1 MNAISEPKMTKT
13 GLPATSEK
21 LAADTPETPLPSDV
35 KPLQISAAQTSPM
48 TWQQAERGTY
58 WKRILTA
65 DPDTVPQDIR
75 TAAGAD
81 DESQPP
87 EERDY
92 RLLRTINR
100 SWAADHL
107 NATREQISADWSGIR
122 RELADSLGV
131 DSNEQEVFTAL
142 SLRTQEEPERELA
155 RKTYEEEY
163 LRVLEGRDSQQHS
176 TASEIRTED
185 IHHGRLDEI
194 RKMARTAAINARE
207 ECLQH
212 ADALEHT
219 VRTFLQL
226 ERGPIEQARALWS
239 SPQFMEAVDELA
251 AMSDGERAVLYRVA
265 QSEWRRNGYRP
276 LPESTPVAML
286 HQMIR
291 RGVNMSL
298 NAGQAIGNAAIA
310 QLGHIGEQFGL
321 DRLSQYSKEQDKR
334 LRIIEELRRV
344 AQMEV
349 LPIRLDEDA
358 TFAEELMVDAAGA
371 VPGVA
376 MAFSGVPGVTLL
388 AASAA
393 GASVAEARQRAPE
406 GSQKLQT
413 AAGCLAGATQ
423 AAIFKGMS
431 GMGQRLISRTI
442 SQFAGS
448 IGKGLRQYT
457 LSALRSGAWFTQEN
471 INLLLAGKAAQAAEM
486 GLQELAAQADETASH
501 IDWSSYGDNLTDLET
516 NIREAAMN
524 LPFVLIAGGRAA
536 LHHFRSPRTILG
548 DGQRLDGWGVDP
560 VMKERILLAPTLQQ
574 QGELL
579 REALRSSKRW
589 SGAGFLED
597 VAAKSLRLLQTKDL
611 HIFDNERVVAQ
622 FLSHPGEQAL
632 LKSHLRRQKGDSL
645 PPPQPEEMQKLSTKY
660 EHLAPQQ
667 RIPAAKAPWLQKVMY
682 EWLVK
687 AGLEP
692 PPTQQHAPA
701 ENSPAPPALRS
712 LPPELKQQ
720 GHYLPRAERLRRGL
734 LSELVNRVDQLS
746 YRFLLNTFTIDT
758 LGRSNSGEK
767 SAVQRTEAL
776 RRNIPRMVARAVLQ
790 SAMDGHQAQANQQMK
805 DYFSNFYLNR
815 RYNTTREP
823 WLKKASFS
831 HLRQLVENI
840 ESTGRLKA
848 SVPME
853 VREMQSQYL
862 GLTAAVRELQELIP
876 HMEDFHT
883 MLSRGHSPLGA
894 YAAILSREFALPEAD
909 MDWKPDGW
917 DAAATAADEQ
927 STRRTTLQ
935 NVQKMQL
942 YSQLTGREPEKV
954 TTDNG
959 EELWRIQRP
968 DGSRTRWH
976 EASDYVAND
985 LSYVYTIRLGMP
997 YQREH
1002 YTLKLQ
1008 ENMRR
1013 NGAEFMDMLPQQRR
1027 RLSTHDALALIALND
1042 LNSMW
1047 MSSAA
1052 TIPSGLAYH
1061 KQSGVGSAAR
1071 KLYDGVEAFLSPATK
1086 AEQPQHY
1093 RLDSHRTVNPLQL
1106 IFARSRIYWQRLLD
1120 SGAQAPAELADFLEA
1135 YGEITPERKQELLRM
1150 PEKNRYL
1157 YRLPEVQALPRGK
1170 QQRYIRS
1177 LRELLRER
1185 DSADMRAE
1193 LSTAMA
1199 YFSAKCLIADMEHVR
1214 LPDSVKEWIAAAP
1227 FRRPEQSSYGARP
1240 DSVSR
1245 KRETSAYTKNS
1256 DEFLMRWTNDKA
1268 TGFLQENAERIATL
1282 RAAIRDEQSTLRR
1295 SPLYTRICELWT
1307 PSDSQR
1313 KEQCWSYLLNG
1324 GQHFTD
1330 AGQELWDMLRHPA
1343 TGWKSLPEQE
1353 RERLRGELETTIREH
1368 PLPGTTGQEANAVEQ
1383 HLHHLEALLA
1393 EKPQLRD
1400 YALNLRTPG
1409 EILRLYPE
1417 PLPRPRATDD
1427 HSSAV
1432 NKQELRQGLPEMQ
1445 PGGRMEPA
1453 SLPPELADDARTTP
1467 ALHLLTVLRRQVM
1480 NYPIVTPQGIRL
1492 HNQYYGGT
1500 SGLRPKG
1507 VTAEWS
1513 VEQPLEGLLQT
1524 LQSLETDM
1532 EGQKTEINGEVLEPL
1547 HTEADL
1553 SPLQHVTVYRHPQH
1567 PTVQVRL
1574 MPGDFASASPY
1585 RRNPYVVHSL
1595 AGAPLTGNKGWRP
1608 RRRAGDAYRDLVN
1621 FDSRMN
1627 QVVYNEKS
1635 HKAGDFFAG
1644 VFRQLQTRLL
1654 DAQTL
1659 RMGRDADLSNR
1670 EIILHLAQD
1679 TGYSSKLKGADIS
1692 QFTPDEIVT
1701 LSLFR
1706 LLMAY
1711 EYGTSPETAEKAL
1724 LELGARFR
1732 RDTDLFEQVKENILD
1747 SSEEGLDLIDALRA
1761 ADEQWLRNEQA
1772 EVK

>member
-1 MNAISEPKMTKT
+1 MNAISEPKLTET
-13 GLPATSEK
+13 GQPARSET
-21 LAADTPETPLPSDV
+21 LSADTPEAPRTAEV
-35 KPLQISAAQTSPM
+35 KPLQAQPVHR
-48 TWQQAERGTY
+48 QQTERGTY

-142 SLRTQEEPERELA
+142 SLRTQEEPTRELA
-155 RKTYEEEY
+155 RNIYEDEY
-163 LRVLEGRDSQQHS
+163 LRVLEGRESPQLPDS
-176 TASEIRTED
+176 APEMRTKAD
-185 IHHGRLDEI
+185 NDKTDEI
-194 RKMARTAAINARE
+194 RKMARCAATNARE
-207 ECLQH
+207 ECMQH
-212 ADALEHT
+212 ADALTHA

-226 ERGPIEQARALWS
+226 ERGPIEQARALWN
-239 SPQFMEAVDELA
+239 SPQFLESIDELA
-251 AMSDGERAVLYRVA
+251 QMSDEERSVLYRVV
-265 QSEWRRNGYRP
+265 QSEWRRNGHRP

-286 HQMIR
+286 HQMVR
-291 RGVNMSL
+291 SGVNMSL
-298 NAGQAIGNAAIA
+298 NAGQAIGNAAVA
-310 QLGHIGEQFGL
+310 QLSHIGERFGL
-321 DRLSQYSKEQDKR
+321 EQLSQYSKAQDKR

-349 LPIRLDEDA
+349 LPIKLDEDA

-376 MAFSGVPGVTLL
+376 MAFAGVPGVSLL
-388 AASAA
+388 AASSA

-431 GMGQRLISRTI
+431 GMGQRLISRSI

-448 IGKGLRQYT
+448 IGKGMRQYA

-501 IDWSSYGDNLTDLET
+501 IDWASYGNNLTDLET

-524 LPFVLIAGGRAA
+524 LPFVLIAGGQAA
-536 LHHFRSPRTILG
+536 LHHFRSPRAILG
-548 DGQRLDGWGVDP
+548 DGQRLDDWGVDP
-560 VMKERILLAPTLQQ
+560 AMKEQILQAPTLQR

-579 REALRSSKRW
+579 REALRNSKRW

-597 VAAKSLRLLQTKDL
+597 IAAKSLRLLQTKDL
-611 HIFDNERVVAQ
+611 HIFDNEQVVAQ

-632 LKSHLRRQKGDSL
+632 LKSHLRRQQGDSL
-645 PPPQPEEMQKLSTKY
+645 PPPQPEEMQKLSAKY
-660 EHLAPQQ
+660 EHLSPQQ

-692 PPTQQHAPA
+692 PAAQAHTPG
-701 ENSPAPPALRS
+701 ENTPPSPALRT
-712 LPPELKQQ
+712 LPPALKQQ

-734 LSELVNRVDQLS
+734 LSELVNRVEQLS

-758 LGRSNSGEK
+758 LGRSNPGEK

-776 RRNIPRMVARAVLQ
+776 RRNIPRLVARAVLQ
-790 SAMDGHQAQANQQMK
+790 SAMDGHQAQANQKLK
-805 DYFSNFYLNR
+805 DYFGNFYLNR

-831 HLRQLVENI
+831 QLRKLTENM
-840 ESTGRLKA
+840 ESPGRLKT

-853 VREMQSQYL
+853 VREMQAQYQ
-862 GLTAAVRELQELIP
+862 GLTTAVRELQELIP

-894 YAAILSREFALPEAD
+894 YAAILSREFALSDAD
-909 MDWKPDGW
+909 KDWKPEGW
-917 DAAATAADEQ
+917 DSVATAADEQ
-927 STRRTTLQ
+927 TSRKTTQQ
-935 NVQKMQL
+935 NVRKMQL
-942 YSQLTGREPEKV
+942 YTLLTGREPEKV
-954 TTDNG
+954 STGNG
-959 EELWRIQRP
+959 GELWRIQRP
-968 DGSRTRWH
+968 DGTRTRWH

-1002 YTLKLQ
+1002 YALKLQ

-1027 RLSTHDALALIALND
+1027 RFSTHDALASIALND
-1042 LNSMW
+1042 LHSMW

-1052 TIPSGLAYH
+1052 TVPTGLEYH
-1061 KQSGVGSAAR
+1061 RQSGEGSAAR
-1071 KLYDGVEAFLSPATK
+1071 RLYDGVEAFLSPAANAK
-1086 AEQPQHY
+1086 QQPHY
-1093 RLDSHRTVNPLQL
+1093 RLDAHRTVNPLQL
-1106 IFARSRIYWQRLLD
+1106 LFARSRIYWQRLLD
-1120 SGAQAPAELADFLEA
+1120 SGAQPPAELADFLEA
-1135 YGEITPERKQELLRM
+1135 QGEISPERKQELLHM
-1150 PEKNRYL
+1150 PEKNKYL
-1157 YRLPEVQALPRGK
+1157 YRLPEVQALPRSK
-1170 QQRYIRS
+1170 QHRYVRS

-1185 DSADMRAE
+1185 DTADMRAE

-1199 YFSAKCLIADMEHVR
+1199 YFSTKYLIANMEYVR
-1214 LPDSVKEWIAAAP
+1214 LPDSVKEWIAASP
-1227 FRRPEQSSYGARP
+1227 FRLPEQSANPARP
-1240 DSVSR
+1240 DAVSK
-1245 KRETSAYTKNS
+1245 KREDSTFSRNS
-1256 DEFLMRWTNDKA
+1256 DEFLIRWTNDRA
-1268 TGFLQENAERIATL
+1268 AVFLQENAERIAAL
-1282 RAAIRDEQSTLRR
+1282 RTAIRDEQSPLRR
-1295 SPLYTRICELWT
+1295 SPLHARISELWT
-1307 PSDSQR
+1307 PSDSRR

-1324 GQHFTD
+1324 GQHFAN
-1330 AGQELWDMLRHPA
+1330 AGQELWDMLCHPS
-1343 TGWKSLPEQE
+1343 TGWKHLPERE
-1353 RERLRGELETTIREH
+1353 RERLRGELETVVREH
-1368 PLPGTTGQEANAVEQ
+1368 PLPGMTGQEADAAEQ
-1383 HLHHLEALLA
+1383 HLHQLEALLA

-1400 YALNLRTPG
+1400 YALNLRNPG
-1409 EILRLYPE
+1409 EILQLFPE
-1417 PLPRPRATDD
+1417 PLPRPRTTDD
-1427 HSSAV
+1427 HTSAV
-1432 NKQELRQGLPEMQ
+1432 SKQELRQELPEMQ
-1445 PGGRMEPA
+1445 AGGRMEPA
-1453 SLPPELADDARTTP
+1453 SLPPELAGDARVLP

-1480 NYPIVTPQGIRL
+1480 DYPIVTPQGIRL
-1492 HNQYYGGT
+1492 RNQYYGGA

-1507 VTAEWS
+1507 VSSEWT
-1513 VEQPLEGLLQT
+1513 VEQPLEGLLHT
-1524 LQSLETDM
+1524 LQSLENDM
-1532 EGQKTEINGEVLEPL
+1532 EGQRTEINGEVLEPL

-1567 PTVQVRL
+1567 PAVQVRL

-1595 AGAPLTGNKGWRP
+1595 AGAPMAGNKGWGT
-1608 RRRAGDAYRDLVN
+1608 RRRAGDAYRDLVH
-1621 FDSRMN
+1621 FDSKMN
-1627 QVVYNEKS
+1627 QMVYDESK

-1644 VFRQLQTRLL
+1644 VFQQLQTRLL
-1654 DAQTL
+1654 DADAL

-1679 TGYSSKLKGADIS
+1679 TGYSTALKGADIS

-1724 LELGARFR
+1724 LDLGARFR
-1732 RDTDLFEQVKENILD
+1732 RDPNLFEQVKENILD
-1747 SSEEGLDLIDALRA
+1747 SGEQGLDVIDALRA
-1761 ADEQWLRNEQA
+1761 ADERMLRNEED

>member
-1 MNAISEPKMTKT
+1 MNAINEPKLTEA
-13 GLPATSEK
+13 GPSARVEELPADTSI
-21 LAADTPETPLPSDV
+21 APLPAKV
-35 KPLQISAAQTSPM
+35 KPLQT
-48 TWQQAERGTY
+48 ERGTY

-81 DESQPP
+81 DESMPP

-107 NATREQISADWSGIR
+107 NTTREQISADWSGIR

-142 SLRTQEEPERELA
+142 SLRTQEEPSRELA

-163 LRVLEGRDSQQHS
+163 LRVLEGREAPQSPADAPETQPGGDDGQL
-176 TASEIRTED
+176 
-185 IHHGRLDEI
+185 GEI
-194 RKMARTAAINARE
+194 RKMARSAATNARE
-207 ECLQH
+207 ACMQH
-212 ADALEHT
+212 ADALTHA
-219 VRTFLQL
+219 VRSFLQL
-226 ERGPIEQARALWS
+226 ERGPIEQARALWN
-239 SPQFMEAVDELA
+239 SPQFLESVDELA
-251 AMSDGERAVLYRVA
+251 EMSDEERAVLYRVVQA
-265 QSEWRRNGYRP
+265 EWRRNGYHP
-276 LPESTPVAML
+276 QPESTPVAML
-286 HQMIR
+286 HQMVR
-291 RGVNMSL
+291 SGVNMSL
-298 NAGQAIGNAAIA
+298 NAGQAIGNAAVA
-310 QLGHIGEQFGL
+310 QLGHIGERFGL
-321 DRLSQYSKEQDKR
+321 EQLSQYSKAQDKR

-358 TFAEELMVDAAGA
+358 SFAEELMVDAAGS

-376 MAFSGVPGVTLL
+376 MAFTGVPGVTLL
-388 AASAA
+388 AASSA

-406 GSQKLQT
+406 GNQKLQT

-448 IGKGLRQYT
+448 LGKGMRQYA

-501 IDWSSYGDNLTDLET
+501 IDWASYGDNLTDLET

-536 LHHFRSPRTILG
+536 LHHFRSPRAILG
-548 DGQRLDGWGVDP
+548 DGQRLDDWGVDP
-560 VMKERILLAPTLQQ
+560 AMKERVLRAPTLQQ

-597 VAAKSLRLLQTKDL
+597 IAAKSLRLLQTKDL
-611 HIFDNERVVAQ
+611 HIFDNEQVVAQ

-632 LKSHLRRQKGDSL
+632 LKSHLRRQQGDSL
-645 PPPQPEEMQKLSTKY
+645 PPPQPEEMQKLSAKY
-660 EHLAPQQ
+660 EHLTPQQ

-687 AGLEP
+687 AGLE
-692 PPTQQHAPA
+692 TPA
-701 ENSPAPPALRS
+701 ARAYSPEESTPAPPARRS

-720 GHYLPRAERLRRGL
+720 GHYLPRAERVRRGL
-734 LSELVNRVDQLS
+734 LSELVNRVEQFS

-776 RRNIPRMVARAVLQ
+776 RRNIPRLVARAVLQ
-790 SAMDGHQAQANQQMK
+790 SAMDGHQAQANQQLK

-823 WLKKASFS
+823 WLKKAPFS
-831 HLRQLVENI
+831 RLRQLVENI
-840 ESTGRLKA
+840 ESPGRLKA
-848 SVPME
+848 TVPME
-853 VREMQSQYL
+853 VREMQAQYL
-862 GLTAAVRELQELIP
+862 GLTTAVRELQELIP

-894 YAAILSREFALPEAD
+894 YASILSREFSLSDAD
-909 MDWKPDGW
+909 RDWKPEGW
-917 DAAATAADEQ
+917 DTAATAADEPA
-927 STRRTTLQ
+927 TRRTTQQ

-942 YSQLTGREPEKV
+942 YSLLTGREPEKV
-954 TTDNG
+954 TTANG
-959 EELWRIQRP
+959 GELWRIQRP
-968 DGSRTRWH
+968 DGTRTRWH

-1002 YTLKLQ
+1002 YALKLQ

-1027 RLSTHDALALIALND
+1027 RFSTHDALASIALND

-1052 TIPSGLAYH
+1052 TIPSGLEYH
-1061 KQSGVGSAAR
+1061 QQIGTGSPAR
-1071 KLYDGVEAFLSPATK
+1071 RLYDGVEAFLSPAAK
-1086 AEQPQHY
+1086 EEPPHY
-1093 RLDSHRTVNPLQL
+1093 RLDAHRTVNPLQL

-1120 SGAQAPAELADFLEA
+1120 SGAQPPAELADFLEA
-1135 YGEITPERKQELLRM
+1135 QGEISPEHKQELLRM

-1157 YRLPEVQALPRGK
+1157 YRLPEVQAQPRGK
-1170 QQRYIRS
+1170 QQRYVHS

-1185 DSADMRAE
+1185 DEADMRAE

-1199 YFSAKCLIADMEHVR
+1199 YFSAKCLIADMEHVQ
-1214 LPDSVKEWIAAAP
+1214 LPDSVKEWIASAP
-1227 FRRPEQSSYGARP
+1227 FRLPEQGTYFTRP
-1240 DSVSR
+1240 DAVSR
-1245 KRETSAYTKNS
+1245 KRETSAFSNNS
-1256 DEFLMRWTNDKA
+1256 DEFLIRWTNDKA
-1268 TGFLQENAERIATL
+1268 AGFLKDNAERIATL
-1282 RAAIRDEQSTLRR
+1282 RTEIRDEQSPLRR
-1295 SPLYTRICELWT
+1295 SPLYARISELWT

-1343 TGWKSLPEQE
+1343 TGWKKLPERE
-1353 RERLRGELETTIREH
+1353 RERLRGELETTVREH
-1368 PLPGTTGQEANAVEQ
+1368 PLPGMTGQEADAPEQ
-1383 HLHHLEALLA
+1383 HLHQLEALLA

-1400 YALNLRTPG
+1400 YALNLRNPG

-1417 PLPRPRATDD
+1417 PLPPPRTTDE

-1432 NKQELRQGLPEMQ
+1432 SKQELRQGLPEMQ
-1445 PGGRMEPA
+1445 AGGRMEPA
-1453 SLPPELADDARTTP
+1453 ALPPELADDARVMP

-1480 NYPIVTPQGIRL
+1480 DYPIVTPQGIRL
-1492 HNQYYGGT
+1492 HNQYYGGA

-1524 LQSLETDM
+1524 LQSLENDM
-1532 EGQKTEINGEVLEPL
+1532 EGQRTEINGEVLEPL
-1547 HTEADL
+1547 HTGANL
-1553 SPLQHVTVYRHPQH
+1553 SPLQHVTVYRHPLH
-1567 PTVQVRL
+1567 PAVQVRL
-1574 MPGDFASASPY
+1574 MPGDFASASLY

-1595 AGAPLTGNKGWRP
+1595 AGAPLPGKKGWGRRSRP
-1608 RRRAGDAYRDLVN
+1608 GEAYRDLVH

-1627 QVVYNEKS
+1627 QVEYNEQY

-1670 EIILHLAQD
+1670 EIIFHLAQD
-1679 TGYSSKLKGADIS
+1679 TGYSSGLKGADIS
-1692 QFTPDEIVT
+1692 QFTPDEVVT

-1747 SSEEGLDLIDALRA
+1747 SSEQGLDLIDALRA
-1761 ADEQWLRNEQA
+1761 ADERMLRNEEGMA
-1772 EVK
+1772 K